1 MAWKE
6 VDLRNDLTARFFAV
20 DPAPIIIEPQDSKG
34 VTWLQINVLES
45 GFSEDKN
52 PAAYRKNIDY
62 YVFHRGLVD
71 ENAWYARVVPA
82 NETNRDISN
91 PSGSSDGTNT
101 LYTSLVLRRR
111 VQGQICKTIQA
122 ILWEGPGVP
131 DHAKR
136 VKLAWEA
143 MKLPDEVLNVFMR
156 FVAVD
161 ATVAAQGGSV
171 LDTTLE
177 IVVNSWWTAV
187 ADSAGF

>member
-6 VDLRNDLTARFFAV
+6 VNLRADLTARFYAV
-20 DPAPIIIEPQDSKG
+20 DPAPVIIQPEDTKG
-34 VTWLQINVLES
+34 VTWLQINVLEV

-71 ENAWYARVVPA
+71 EDAWYARVVPS
-82 NETNRDISN
+82 NETNKDISN
-91 PSGSSDGTNT
+91 PTGTSDGTNT
-101 LYTSLVLRRR
+101 LYMSSVLRKR

-122 ILWEGPGVP
+122 ILWEGAGVP

-143 MKLPDEVLNVFMR
+143 MKLPAEVLDVFMR

-161 ATVAAQGGSV
+161 ATVKALGGLV
-171 LDTTLE
+171 TDVTLE
-177 IVVNSWWTAV
+177 TVVNSWWTQV

>member
-6 VDLRNDLTARFFAV
+6 IDLRNDLTARFFAV
-20 DPAPIIIEPQDSKG
+20 DPAPVVIQPEDTKG
-34 VTWLQINVLES
+34 VTWMQINVLEV

-52 PAAYRKNIDY
+52 PAAYRKNIAY
-62 YVFHRGLVD
+62 YVYHRGLVD
-71 ENAWYARVVPA
+71 EDAWYARVVPS

-91 PSGSSDGTNT
+91 PTGSNEGVNT
-101 LYTSLVLRRR
+101 LYTSSVLRKR
-111 VQGQICKTIQA
+111 VQGQISKTIQA
-122 ILWEGPGVP
+122 ILFEGGAVP

-156 FVAVD
+156 FIALD
-161 ATVAAQGGSV
+161 ATVASLGGSV
-171 LDTTLE
+171 LDATLQN
-177 IVVNSWWTAV
+177 VVNSWWTQV